1 MEIWKFSFPREK
13 DGRFIAESC
22 HNVVFFSTR
31 EITVVFKGR
40 SRRQLTLSS
49 IKSTRRFSSLCRW
62 FISRYSING
71 INKTIYNILRF
82 IQRRWRLLLWKC
94 FIDFTR
100 VSLSFSTSITINHH
114 FIFSFFFI
122 SPHIYVS
129 VFSSGWRN
137 GARDSLCESFFFVV
151 YYFKIVKEKK
161 KRKEKRVEKEKS
173 LIFWQYHRR
182 SLENS
187 LIPLYNLLH

>member
-1 MEIWKFSFPREK
+1 MEIFFPSGERWPIYRGK
-13 DGRFIAESC
+13 LSN
-22 HNVVFFSTR
+22 NVVFFSTR

-161 KRKEKRVEKEKS
+161 KKERKKS
-173 LIFWQYHRR
+173 REGKIFNILTISSPESRKFSY
-182 SLENS
+182 SF
-187 LIPLYNLLH
+187 I

>member
-100 VSLSFSTSITINHH
+100 VSLSFSTSITINHY
-114 FIFSFFFI
+114 FIFSFFFYFP
-122 SPHIYVS
+122 SY
-129 VFSSGWRN
+129 
-137 GARDSLCESFFFVV
+137 LCFSFFQWMKKRSERF
-151 YYFKIVKEKK
+151 FMRIVLFRRILFQDCKRKK
-161 KRKEKRVEKEKS
+161 KRKEKE
-173 LIFWQYHRR
+173 
-182 SLENS
+182 
-187 LIPLYNLLH
+187 